1 MSDEFKDLRIMI
13 VDDFEMI
20 RITIKSALHKL
31 NVKNIDEAKDGAD
44 GLEKLKKKVESGGS
58 YDLIFCDWNMPNMTG
73 IQLLEACKKDPKIAP
88 IPFIMVTSE
97 TEKGFVLDAIKLGAA
112 DYVVKPF
119 AIDTIE
125 KKLNKVFKK

>member
-1 MSDEFKDLRIMI
+1 MAEAYKNLKILI

-20 RITIKSALHKL
+20 RITIRTALTKL
-31 NVKNIDEAKDGAD
+31 EVQKVDEARDGAE
-44 GLEKLKKKVESGGS
+44 GLEKLKSAMAQNS
-58 YDLIFCDWNMPNMTG
+58 PYQLIFCDWNMPKMTG
-73 IQLLEACKKDPKIAP
+73 IQLLAECKKTPQLSQ

-97 TEKGFVLDAIKLGAA
+97 AEKKNVLEAIVLGAA

-125 KKLNKVFKK
+125 KKIQKILGL

>member
-1 MSDEFKDLRIMI
+1 MADAYKHLKILI

-20 RITIKSALHKL
+20 RINIKTALTKL
-31 NVKNIDEAKDGAD
+31 DIQKVDEAKDGAE
-44 GLEKLKKKVESGGS
+44 GLEKLKISLAHNAL

-73 IQLLEACKKDPKIAP
+73 IQLLAECKKNPGLAR

-97 TEKGFVLDAIKLGAA
+97 AEKKNVLEAIVLGAV

-125 KKLNKVFKK
+125 KKIQKVFG

>member
-1 MSDEFKDLRIMI
+1 MAEAYKNLKILI

-20 RITIKSALHKL
+20 RITIRTALTKL
-31 NVKNIDEAKDGAD
+31 EVQKVDEARDGLE
-44 GLEKLKKKVESGGS
+44 GLEKLKSAMTQNS
-58 YDLIFCDWNMPNMTG
+58 PYQLIFCDWNMPKMTG
-73 IQLLEACKKDPKIAP
+73 IQLLAECKKNPQLSQ

-97 TEKGFVLDAIKLGAA
+97 AEKKNVLEAIVLGAA

-125 KKLNKVFKK
+125 KKIQKILGL